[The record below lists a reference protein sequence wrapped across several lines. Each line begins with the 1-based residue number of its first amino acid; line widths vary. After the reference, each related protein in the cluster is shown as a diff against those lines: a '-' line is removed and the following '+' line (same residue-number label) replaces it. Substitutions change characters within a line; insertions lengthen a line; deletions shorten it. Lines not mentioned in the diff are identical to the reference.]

1 MVQNLTCV
9 AGTAL
14 SGNVR
19 VGRDQRLR
27 FYVHYLEH
35 QRYNNGLIKYRM
47 YNRGHI
53 KEGRAGKGE
62 GIFLRSVLAITMA
75 ARTIQIGTV

>member
-1 MVQNLTCV
+1 MNILILVI
-9 AGTAL
+9 L
-14 SGNVR
+14 SYHSYTSISHSTHIYKVIFAT
-19 VGRDQRLR
+19 LHITTTL
-27 FYVHYLEH
+27 YSP
-35 QRYNNGLIKYRM
+35 M

-53 KEGRAGKGE
+53 KEGHAGKGE